1 MKQIIITYTVYS
13 ILSVTNCIAQSA
25 AITRGPYLHVGTPNS
40 VIIRWRTDTIAPV
53 NSRVWYGSQPDTS
66 GMAYLDSASLT
77 TEHEVNIT
85 GLSLNTKYFYA
96 IGTSDTI
103 LAGPDSIQY
112 FKTSPVPG
120 TNQLIR
126 VWAIGDFGEGNT

>member
-1 MKQIIITYTVYS
+1 MAIRNYIFKVFFFLGLWTWNLGLVSCFLFLGT
-13 ILSVTNCIAQSA
+13 LSFAQNPSL
-25 AITRGPYLHVGTPNS
+25 TRGPYLHVGTSNS

-85 GLSLNTKYFYA
+85 GLSPHTKYFY
-96 IGTSDTI
+96 
-103 LAGPDSIQY
+103 
-112 FKTSPVPG
+112 
-120 TNQLIR
+120 
-126 VWAIGDFGEGNT
+126 